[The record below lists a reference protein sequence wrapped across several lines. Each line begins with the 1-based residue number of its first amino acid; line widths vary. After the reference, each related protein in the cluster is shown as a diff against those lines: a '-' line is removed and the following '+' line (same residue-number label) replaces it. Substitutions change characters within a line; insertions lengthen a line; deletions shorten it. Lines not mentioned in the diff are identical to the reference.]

1 MTVQGSKISAER
13 NKSVAEQLATV
24 SDKTPVAKLFED
36 ITVSITRNGKKFR
49 GLDVTGK
56 DKEILRAIS
65 DPIFN
70 AGSITNKTLQG
81 KLVGTEW
88 ANGMTDKKF
97 LRKSVAR
104 FHYFAPMV
112 LLGGYPS
119 SISMP

>member
-1 MTVQGSKISAER
+1 
-13 NKSVAEQLATV
+13 AEQLATV

-112 LLGGYPS
+112 LLGSYPS